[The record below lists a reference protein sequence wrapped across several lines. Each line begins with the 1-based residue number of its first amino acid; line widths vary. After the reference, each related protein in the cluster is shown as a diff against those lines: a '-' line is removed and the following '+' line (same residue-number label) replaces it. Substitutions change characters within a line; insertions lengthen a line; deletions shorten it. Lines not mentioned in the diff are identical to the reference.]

1 MKKWVKLGLIIIWII
16 VIFMFSNESGEK
28 SSNTSDS
35 FLLKVVEVLN
45 LKKEKSID
53 NEELISKYALIIR
66 KGAHF
71 FAYFVLSILIYFLLS
86 EFIHIKYKI
95 VFLSIFLCMFFSVL
109 DELHQ
114 YFVPGRSARI
124 FDVLIDTGGATL
136 GCIINIFFTFL
147 KNKLIKNK

>member
-1 MKKWVKLGLIIIWII
+1 MKKWVKLGLIIIWLI
-16 VIFMFSNESGEK
+16 VIFMFSNEDGVK

-45 LKKEKSID
+45 LKKDDSID
-53 NEELISKYALIIR
+53 NEELISKYTLIIR

-71 FAYFVLSILIYFLLS
+71 FAYFVLSILIYSLLS
-86 EFIHIKYKI
+86 EFVHTKYKI
-95 VFLSIFLCMFFSVL
+95 VLFTILLCMGFAAL

-124 FDVLIDTGGATL
+124 FDVLIDTSGAIL
-136 GCIINIFFTFL
+136 GCIITTFFTFL